1 VHELTGYP
9 VTVEDPAGNVLAS
22 AGSPPPSDEGSDGFA
37 ALRSRGLSEE
47 RPLHRD
53 GRLLVAIS
61 AGSEVLGSLTLIDP
75 AGTAGEHE
83 TTVLE
88 HGATVLAMEMSRLQS
103 VVEVEL
109 RMGRDV
115 VDELL
120 VDLVGEHTVA
130 RAQALGFDTDAAH
143 RVAIVSAAHTG
154 QPGRATQVIG
164 RLGGL
169 VGKGSLFAEH
179 AGSVVLLTDVD
190 RDWAALTDALSHD
203 DPSAGYRLG
212 VGGVSETIFGLPR
225 AYREAKLA
233 LRMFDLARLTGGVT
247 VFDDLGVFRLLAEI
261 QDRSAVERYV
271 RTWLGALMD
280 YDARHK
286 GTLVYTLSRYL
297 DLGGSY
303 DATAT
308 AVAVHRST
316 LKYRLQRI
324 REISGKDLN
333 DPDVRFNLQLATRA
347 LETLH
352 AVGDGLGRHIERGT
366 P

>member
-1 VHELTGYP
+1 MV
-9 VTVEDPAGNVLAS
+9 
-22 AGSPPPSDEGSDGFA
+22 
-37 ALRSRGLSEE
+37 
-47 RPLHRD
+47 
-53 GRLLVAIS
+53 
-61 AGSEVLGSLTLIDP
+61 GSLTLFDP

-103 VVEVEL
+103 IVEVEL

-130 RAQALGFDTDAAH
+130 RAQALGFDTESPH
-143 RVAIVSAAHTG
+143 RVVIVSAAHPG
-154 QPGRATQVIG
+154 QPGRATHVIT
-164 RLGGL
+164 RLGSL
-169 VGKGSLFAEH
+169 VGQGSLFAEH

-190 RDWAALTDALSHD
+190 RDWAALSDALCHD

-212 VGGVSETIFGLPR
+212 VGGVSENIFGLPR
-225 AYREAKLA
+225 AYREAQLA
-233 LRMFDLARLTGGVT
+233 LRMFDLARLTEGVT

-261 QDRSAVERYV
+261 QDRSAIERYV
-271 RTWLGALMD
+271 RVWLGALID
-280 YDARHK
+280 YDSRHN
-286 GTLVYTLSRYL
+286 GGLVYTLGRYL

-308 AVAVHRST
+308 AVSVHRST

-324 REISGKDLN
+324 REISGNDLN

-352 AVGDGLGRHIERGT
+352 AVGGGLGRGIEKGT